1 MAADDLAR
9 FRHMCRQF
17 RWLAIFMVC
26 SVGAILALM
35 YVIVPAVFVVR
46 REHRDLTLLLREIVW
61 ASPSLL
67 YLFAVWS
74 IGSGL
79 GQLAK
84 GRLIQPTL
92 SSALRRVGLALGFG
106 GVLSVFGVTNLIRII
121 EGGRVTNLMRLLGD
135 ERSSWAYFDVAGMP
149 LGMIG
154 GALFLLGR
162 VLDQAT
168 RLQAEMDEMI

>member
-1 MAADDLAR
+1 MTADDLAR
-9 FRHMCRQF
+9 FRRMCRQF
-17 RWLAIFMVC
+17 RWLAVFMVC

-35 YVIVPAVFVVR
+35 YVIVPAVFAAR
-46 REHRDLTLLLREIVW
+46 GEHRDLTLLLREIVW
-61 ASPSLL
+61 ASPTLL

-74 IGSGL
+74 IGSAL

-106 GVLSVFGVTNLIRII
+106 GLLSVFG
-121 EGGRVTNLMRLLGD
+121 VTNLMRLLGD
-135 ERSSWAYFDVAGMP
+135 ERSSWAYFDVAGMT

-162 VLDQAT
+162 VIDQAGL
-168 RLQAEMDEMI
+168 LQAEMDEMI